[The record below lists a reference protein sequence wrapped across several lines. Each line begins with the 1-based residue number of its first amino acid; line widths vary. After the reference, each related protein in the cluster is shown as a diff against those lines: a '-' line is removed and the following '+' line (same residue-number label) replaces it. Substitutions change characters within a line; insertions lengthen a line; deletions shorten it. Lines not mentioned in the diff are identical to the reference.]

1 MISLQRIRK
10 RVPLAVFILLLVF
23 LVVALGIACACASD
37 HPAQAIDRA
46 LSAIQAAPG
55 LIEVWSFVAS
65 ALVAASFVYAR
76 PRLQPERASPAQL
89 QRFLF

>member
-1 MISLQRIRK
+1 MISLQRIRT
-10 RVPLAVFILLLVF
+10 RVPLVVFVLLLIF
-23 LVVALGIACACASD
+23 LVVALGLACACATD

-46 LSAIQAAPG
+46 LSAISATPPVV
-55 LIEVWSFVAS
+55 EVWS
-65 ALVAASFVYAR
+65 LVAAAFIAISFVYAR